1 MLSVKEFNGYWQKII
16 WNSNCIDIELI
27 FLKHCSLCV
36 NSVFKILQKWLTF
49 AISVLHNL
57 FPIMASTGNFPEHRD
72 KLTSILAAERGWL
85 RGFLCVKLY
94 LAAPSEKKSIHWK
107 TGILDK
113 VKNSTLAFKLFHHL
127 AAKLSIFYFYYFP
140 MWCFFCFSY
149 LFILCK
155 IIIAL

>member
-1 MLSVKEFNGYWQKII
+1 MLSVKESNGYREKII

-27 FLKHCSLCV
+27 FLKHCSLYV
-36 NSVFKILQKWLTF
+36 NSVFKILQWLTF

-94 LAAPSEKKSIHWK
+94 LAAPSEKRSIQWK
-107 TGILDK
+107 TLASWTKWKIRLWLSSY
-113 VKNSTLAFKLFHHL
+113 STIWLPNYQSSTFTTSLCDVSSVSAIYSFC
-127 AAKLSIFYFYYFP
+127 AK
-140 MWCFFCFSY
+140 
-149 LFILCK
+149 
-155 IIIAL
+155 